1 MTHEARAHQL
11 RFGRFSQP
19 QGVYLVTTVT
29 LHRAAVFADFN
40 AARKLVRIL
49 HRADI
54 EARAHTLAHVVMPDH
69 LHWLMQ
75 LVGSDSLSQCV
86 QRMKSL
92 STKALGL
99 GLWQKG
105 FHDRALRHED
115 DLAEVARYVVS
126 NPVRA
131 GLVSKTGAYSHW
143 DAIWV

>member
-1 MTHEARAHQL
+1 MTQEARAHHL

-19 QGVYLVTTVT
+19 QGVYLVTTAT
-29 LHRAAVFADFN
+29 LHRTAVFADFT
-40 AARKLVRIL
+40 AARKLVRVL
-49 HRADI
+49 HHPDM
-54 EARAHTLAHVVMPDH
+54 EARATTLAHVVMPDH
-69 LHWLMQ
+69 LHWLVQ
-75 LVGSDSLSQCV
+75 LGDSDSLSQCV

-92 STKALGL
+92 STKAVGL

-105 FHDRALRHED
+105 FHDRALRQED